1 MEITQKEEFTIK
13 DLMELEVSVM
23 EYLYQNWDY
32 QSYNPSLSNLIND
45 FKLAT
50 DDEMTILLSVI
61 ISLSK
66 SHAIEFMLCEKN
78 TIRVAEYNTTAG
90 NKVDHTTVIV
100 DFLKR
105 YFIINENV
113 IERRKIKN
121 GSNGRI

>member
-50 DDEMTILLSVI
+50 DDEMTTLLSVI

-113 IERRKIKN
+113 IERRKMKN
-121 GSNGRI
+121 GRNRRI